1 MRPLGKSSEG
11 YGKKRFTFSF
21 PYPVL
26 PWRLIA
32 LLALAL
38 VLFIFLWMI
47 FFGPL
52 SRCDRL
58 WQNFADKKVF
68 VTPSSHFTKHD
79 LIYDELKAHGC
90 LKYLKDD

>member
-1 MRPLGKSSEG
+1 M
-11 YGKKRFTFSF
+11 KRFTFSF

-26 PWRLIA
+26 PWKLIA

-58 WQNFADKKVF
+58 WEQHAQ
-68 VTPSSHFTKHD
+68 SSKSMP
-79 LIYDELKAHGC
+79 IYNELKAHGGV
-90 LKYLKDD
+90 KANDD